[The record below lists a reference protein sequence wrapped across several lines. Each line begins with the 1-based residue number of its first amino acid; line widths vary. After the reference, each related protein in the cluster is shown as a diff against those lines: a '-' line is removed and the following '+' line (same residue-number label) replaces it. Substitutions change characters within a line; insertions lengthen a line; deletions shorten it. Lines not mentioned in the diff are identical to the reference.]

1 LSTALSGIL
10 LLDKPVG
17 LSSNQAVQRVRQL
30 LGRPKA
36 GHVGTLDP
44 LASGMLPICIGEAT
58 KIAGEIQSQRKQYQ
72 FTISL
77 GARTATGDAEG
88 AVVETLPVPI
98 LTTAQITAALQCFLG
113 PQQQTPPMYSAI
125 KQAGQP
131 LYKLARAGQ
140 HVERAPRPIE
150 IFSLQLRSAS
160 ANTLQLDTTCSAGT
174 YIRVLAEDIARALGT
189 CGHVSQLRRTAVEPF
204 KAEQMIPLV
213 ELQADALGL
222 LPADYPLQHLPALH
236 LDAKATQALCWGQTV
251 PLPAAVTP
259 GSPVRL
265 YDANGNFMGLGI
277 SDQQQLRAR
286 RLWARQSTSRIA
298 RLTKE

>member
-77 GARTATGDAEG
+77 GARTATGDTEG

-98 LTTAQITAALQCFLG
+98 LTTAQITAALQCFHG
-113 PQQQTPPMYSAI
+113 PQRQTPPMYSAI

-131 LYKLARAGQ
+131 LYKLARAGLQ
-140 HVERAPRPIE
+140 VERAPRPIE
-150 IFSLQLRSAS
+150 IFSWQLLVAT
-160 ANTLQLDTTCSAGT
+160 ATTLQLETTCSAGT

-204 KAEQMIPLV
+204 KTDQMVSLT

-222 LPADYPLQHLPALH
+222 LPADYPLKHLPALH
-236 LDAKATQALCWGQTV
+236 LDAEATEALYWGQLV
-251 PLPAAVTP
+251 PLTAAV
-259 GSPVRL
+259 PVAAQLRL
-265 YDANGNFMGLGI
+265 YDADGNFIGLGS
-277 SDQQQLRAR
+277 SDGEQLRAR